1 MTQADAPTATV
12 GDMPPDRTDG
22 EVRLLDGLRR
32 GDPAAAS
39 ELVERFAAR
48 AYRVACAITRNPAD
62 AEDIV
67 QDALLNV
74 IGNVDAFRDDAA
86 LGSSFYRA
94 LTNAACRKA
103 RRTAH
108 KRVEIFLEEVLPRFH
123 EDGGQAVIDDWSGRV
138 DDTATQSRVRAALNA
153 AIDELSPADRAVV
166 VLRDAEGFTLAEMA
180 TSMGI
185 TIATARTR
193 LHRARLLLRKRLAVV
208 MEAAA

>member
-12 GDMPPDRTDG
+12 GDMPPDSTDS

-39 ELVERFAAR
+39 ELVERYAAR
-48 AYRVACAITRNPAD
+48 AYSVAHAITRDPAD
-62 AEDIV
+62 AEDVV
-67 QDALLNV
+67 QDALWNV
-74 IGNVDAFRDDAA
+74 IGNVDAFRNDAA
-86 LGSSFYRA
+86 LGASFYRA
-94 LTNAACRKA
+94 VTNAACRKA

-108 KRVEIFLEEVLPRFH
+108 QRAEISLEEVLPRFH
-123 EDGGQAVIDDWSGRV
+123 EDGGPAVIDDWSGRV
-138 DDTATQSRVRAALNA
+138 DDPATRSRVRAALNA

-166 VLRDAEGFTLAEMA
+166 VLRDAEGFTLAETA

-185 TIATARTR
+185 TIATAKTR
-193 LHRARLLLRKRLAVV
+193 LHRARLFLRNRLAVV